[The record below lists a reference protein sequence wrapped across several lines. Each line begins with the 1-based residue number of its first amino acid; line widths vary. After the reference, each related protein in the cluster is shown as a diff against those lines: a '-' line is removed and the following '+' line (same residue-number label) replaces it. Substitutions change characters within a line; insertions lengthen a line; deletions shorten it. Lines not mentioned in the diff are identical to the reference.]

1 MSSDEETICASYNP
15 GEDMAELKHTIQC
28 DQAGVGF
35 KVIKKWKFTF
45 NFQKNLCSITYS
57 TDILQI
63 FHFVFTPPLLQ
74 VSALKR
80 GWGTYL
86 QLFEISADILI

>member
-35 KVIKKWKFTF
+35 KVIKKLK
-45 NFQKNLCSITYS
+45 
-57 TDILQI
+57 
-63 FHFVFTPPLLQ
+63 LLL
-74 VSALKR
+74 S
-80 GWGTYL
+80 
-86 QLFEISADILI
+86 LFGKTCI